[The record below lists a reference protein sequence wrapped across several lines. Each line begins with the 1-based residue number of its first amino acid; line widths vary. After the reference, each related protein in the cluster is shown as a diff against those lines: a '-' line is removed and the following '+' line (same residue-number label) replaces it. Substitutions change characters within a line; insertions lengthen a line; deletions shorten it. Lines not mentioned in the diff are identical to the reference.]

1 MVWGWGESKGR
12 LKVGDLDEGGGGGGE
27 LKDERSSV
35 MWVDPGPGTRVLKRS
50 APLVTDI

>member
-1 MVWGWGESKGR
+1 MGMGRIEGKVESRGFR
-12 LKVGDLDEGGGGGGE
+12 RGGGGGGE